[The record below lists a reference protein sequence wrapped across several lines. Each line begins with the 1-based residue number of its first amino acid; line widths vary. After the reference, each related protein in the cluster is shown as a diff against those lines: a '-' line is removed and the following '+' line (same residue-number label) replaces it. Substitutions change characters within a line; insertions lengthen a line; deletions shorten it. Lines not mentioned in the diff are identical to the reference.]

1 MDPDPDPANFV
12 CDLQDFNEVFGL
24 LIFEGT
30 FTSLLSK
37 KGNLFF
43 ALDLYGLCICFRVK
57 LDCWWHLMQLL
68 GENLP
73 HHAVEVVQVPALLS
87 CCILS
92 QIIMS
97 YNMSSRRRIP
107 PNLFFF
113 CKLSHRLG
121 SRVPVDP
128 TVVFSVDYSYM
139 VLLHSVVDHR
149 NSELS
154 K

>member
-1 MDPDPDPANFV
+1 MDPDLDPANFV

-24 LIFEGT
+24 LIFEDT
-30 FTSLLSK
+30 FTSLLI

-73 HHAVEVVQVPALLS
+73 HHAVEVVQVPTLHS
-87 CCILS
+87 YCILS

-97 YNMSSRRRIP
+97 YKVSSRRRIP
-107 PNLFFF
+107 PESEPLFF
-113 CKLSHRLG
+113 
-121 SRVPVDP
+121 
-128 TVVFSVDYSYM
+128 SV
-139 VLLHSVVDHR
+139 
-149 NSELS
+149 N
-154 K
+154 

>member
-30 FTSLLSK
+30 LTSLLSK

-73 HHAVEVVQVPALLS
+73 HHAVEVVQVPPLLS
-87 CCILS
+87 YCVFVTDNTALQLEFPTS
-92 QIIMS
+92 HPS
-97 YNMSSRRRIP
+97 GP
-107 PNLFFF
+107 LFF
-113 CKLSHRLG
+113 CKLSHHLG

-128 TVVFSVDYSYM
+128 TVVFVVDYSYM
-139 VLLHSVVDHR
+139 VLHLVVDA
-149 NSELS
+149 
-154 K
+154 

>member
-1 MDPDPDPANFV
+1 
-12 CDLQDFNEVFGL
+12 
-24 LIFEGT
+24 
-30 FTSLLSK
+30 
-37 KGNLFF
+37 
-43 ALDLYGLCICFRVK
+43 
-57 LDCWWHLMQLL
+57 MQLL

-73 HHAVEVVQVPALLS
+73 HHAVEVVQVPTLLQY
-87 CCILS
+87 CIFVTDNNVVQREFPL
-92 QIIMS
+92 
-97 YNMSSRRRIP
+97 
-107 PNLFFF
+107 FF